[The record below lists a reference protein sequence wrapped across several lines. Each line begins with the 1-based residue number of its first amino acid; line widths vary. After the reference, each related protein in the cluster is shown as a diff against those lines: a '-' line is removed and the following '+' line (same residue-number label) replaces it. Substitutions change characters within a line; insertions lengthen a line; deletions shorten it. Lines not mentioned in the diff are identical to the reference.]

1 MKQFCVACHGEL
13 EPVAEFINVHSD
25 CLQSGEEWLS
35 FLSKG
40 YKTRFSESIKGYSQK
55 VTKDQAP
62 NCEVCQVSAA
72 DLSVYLCLD
81 CFLDAKVYFRNSIS
95 ARKRISDLLDSTK
108 SEAAAHESFI
118 RENERLKQRELET
131 ERLKQ
136 RELETERL
144 KKRELDRFNRLASSV
159 PENLIRVCK
168 SCGLP
173 IRQWDSR
180 CGCS

>member
-13 EPVAEFINVHSD
+13 EPVAEFINVHSG
-25 CLQSGEEWLS
+25 CLQSGEGWLS
-35 FLSKG
+35 FLSEG
-40 YKTRFSESIKGYSQK
+40 YKSRFSESIKGYSQK
-55 VTKDQAP
+55 VTKDQVS
-62 NCEVCQVSAA
+62 NCEVCQESAA

-95 ARKRISDLLDSTK
+95 ARKSISDLLDSAK
-108 SEAAAHESFI
+108 SEAKREDTAHESFL
-118 RENERLKQRELET
+118 RETERLKQRELET

-136 RELETERL
+136 REL
-144 KKRELDRFNRLASSV
+144 DRFNRLASSV
-159 PENLIRVCK
+159 PENVIRVCK

>member
-1 MKQFCVACHGEL
+1 MKQFCVACREEL

-25 CLQSGEEWLS
+25 CLSFVHGLKSYIGPGLKSLLS
-35 FLSKG
+35 EG
-40 YKTRFSESIKGYSQK
+40 AKGYSQRF
-55 VTKDQAP
+55 TKDQAS

-95 ARKRISDLLDSTK
+95 ARKSISDLLDSAK
-108 SEAAAHESFI
+108 SEGKREDTAHESFL
-118 RENERLKQRELET
+118 RET

-144 KKRELDRFNRLASSV
+144 KQRELDRFNRLASSV

>member
-1 MKQFCVACHGEL
+1 MKQFCVTCREEL

-25 CLQSGEEWLS
+25 CLSFVHGLKSYIGPGLKSLLS
-35 FLSKG
+35 EG
-40 YKTRFSESIKGYSQK
+40 AKGYSQRF
-55 VTKDQAP
+55 TKDQAL

-118 RENERLKQRELET
+118 RET